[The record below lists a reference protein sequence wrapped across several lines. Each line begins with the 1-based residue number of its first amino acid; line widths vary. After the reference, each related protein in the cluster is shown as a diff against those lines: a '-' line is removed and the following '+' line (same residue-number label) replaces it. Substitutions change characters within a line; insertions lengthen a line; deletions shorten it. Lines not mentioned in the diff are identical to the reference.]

1 MTEETV
7 IYQCSNIGIAG
18 TTPVH
23 VKQHED
29 GMLEARCGFALMGAT
44 NMTEEAFAAC
54 DHNPFHEKFYD
65 NYSTGKGEDEGKAIA
80 QLKANMK
87 ATADSLWV

>member
-1 MTEETV
+1 MSEQII

-23 VKQHED
+23 VIKHD
-29 GMLEARCGFALMGAT
+29 NGTFEARCGFSLIGAT
-44 NMTEEAFAAC
+44 NMSEEEFAAC
-54 DHNPFHEKFYD
+54 EYNPFHEQFYD
-65 NYSTGKGEDEGKAIA
+65 NYSVGKGADEAEA
-80 QLKANMK
+80 LAELKTNMK

>member
-1 MTEETV
+1 MIEETV

-23 VKQHED
+23 VKQHDD
-29 GMLEARCGFALMGAT
+29 GAFEARCGFALMGAT
-44 NMTEEAFAAC
+44 NMTDEEFKAV
-54 DHNPFHEKFYD
+54 DYNPFHEKFYD
-65 NYSTGKGEDEGKAIA
+65 NYSVGKGEDEEKAIA